1 MYTWGCSA
9 LDDDLNYTRSGSSC
23 SGLTMQSF
31 RKGSTHKKRQTSR
44 KDSINLSRKATLPS
58 ISNQVILYVLVWLI
72 SHYFLSQIPSF
83 FFSCSSFYII
93 RWLYFV
99 VQTAAPETFHIEGA
113 KSSIPGTA
121 SSVEGR
127 HSVCGNQPVSSTFCW
142 QLWERVAFFFPLR
155 PCILGV

>member
-9 LDDDLNYTRSGSSC
+9 LEDDSNYTRSGSSC

-31 RKGSTHKKRQTSR
+31 QKGSTHKKRQTSR

-83 FFSCSSFYII
+83 FFSCSSFYTI

-99 VQTAAPETFHIEGA
+99 VQTAAPETFHIEEA
-113 KSSIPGTA
+113 KSSILGTA
-121 SSVEGR
+121 PSVEGR
-127 HSVCGNQPVSSTFCW
+127 HSVCGNQPVSSAFCW
-142 QLWERVAFFFPLR
+142 QLWERFAFFFPLR